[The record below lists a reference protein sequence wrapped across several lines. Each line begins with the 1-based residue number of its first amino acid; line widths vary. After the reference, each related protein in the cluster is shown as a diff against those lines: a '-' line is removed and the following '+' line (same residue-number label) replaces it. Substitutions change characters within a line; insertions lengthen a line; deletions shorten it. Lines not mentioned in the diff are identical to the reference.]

1 MPASRSDRRGPGAA
15 PPSLNNMPP
24 MRPSRFVMV
33 AFCLLSVAALIAGCG
48 GGSGSSTS
56 TTTVSSAAEGRPAP
70 PKSEFPSADGKT
82 LKEVL
87 KSAEGRSSLVAAPTG
102 EAFYPGDNRYPF
114 EVFQPDRTPVANTKV
129 ALYIA
134 KAPPKSRNG
143 VPTHARPLSQPATGP
158 FPAAIESLATK
169 PAFRSQTT
177 AQDPN
182 VATFVYTAE
191 VEFPSDGEWRV
202 LALIKQEGKTTA
214 AVLPVVTVGEFTAIP
229 RVGQRAPLIHTPTTA
244 SVGGD
249 LSKVT
254 TRAPPDTQNQ
264 VDYAE
269 VLGKEPIVL
278 LFATPKFCQSRTCS
292 PVVDVAEQVKRLYG
306 DKVAFIHMEIYNE
319 NNPSKGVRPQVRTFH
334 LPSVPWLFV
343 INRHG
348 TIRSEI
354 EGGFGVAKLTQ
365 EVKGVIGE

>member
-1 MPASRSDRRGPGAA
+1 
-15 PPSLNNMPP
+15 MPP
-24 MRPSRFVMV
+24 MRASRFVV
-33 AFCLLSVAALIAGCG
+33 AFACLFPAAAFLAGCG

-56 TTTVSSAAEGRPAP
+56 TAAASVAAKSRPAP
-70 PKSEFPSADGKT
+70 SKSEFPSAGGKSLHT
-82 LKEVL
+82 VL
-87 KSAEGRSSLVAAPTG
+87 KSAEGLSKLVFSPTTEVLYLG
-102 EAFYPGDNRYPF
+102 ENRYSF
-114 EVFQPDRTPVANTKV
+114 EVFQRDRTPVTDAKV

-134 KAPPKSRNG
+134 KAPPKPRNG
-143 VPTHARPLSQPATGP
+143 VPVSKAKPLGGQAVGP

-177 AQDPN
+177 AQDSN
-182 VATFVYTAE
+182 ASTAVYAAE
-191 VEFPSDGEWRV
+191 VDFPSNGEWRV
-202 LALIKQEGKTTA
+202 LALVKQGGKTTA
-214 AVLPVVTVGEFTAIP
+214 AVLSIAAVGEFTEIP
-229 RVGQRAPLIHTPTTA
+229 RVGQRAPLIHTPTAA

-254 TRAPPDTQNQ
+254 TRVPPDTQNQ

-306 DKVAFIHMEIYNE
+306 KRAAFIHMEIYNE

-343 INRHG
+343 IDRHG

-354 EGGFGVAKLTQ
+354 AGGFGVEKLTQ